1 MEPVYMDTDDT
12 QKLAA
17 EPLPFARSYQLEA
30 LEKALKQNTVL
41 LLETGSGKTLV
52 AIMLLRSY
60 AHLLRKP
67 SPFIAVFLV
76 PQVVLVHQQAEAV
89 ESHTD
94 LIVGKYCGE
103 MGVDFRDAASW
114 KQRLQK
120 HEVLVMTPQILLDG
134 LRHSFIKLDLIKVL
148 IFDECHHASG
158 KHPYACILTEFYH
171 RQLSFGNC
179 NLPRIFGMTA
189 SPIKSKGAKSEPT
202 YWPKITELENMMHSK
217 VYTCVSESVLAKFI
231 PFSTPKFKFY
241 EHTGVPNAVHV
252 SLAEKLK
259 ILKAKYECHLKQSDL
274 IDSAVESTSKKI
286 SKMHSTLMYC
296 LDELGVWPA
305 FKAAEVLSCPKSN
318 FLSRGKSD
326 AFGENIVKEFNLEAS
341 QTFDNCIRTG
351 LLTTKIFCLVDSLLE
366 YRDLNDIR
374 CIVFVERVITAI
386 VLQSLLSELLPRY
399 NGWKSK
405 YIAGN
410 GSGLQTQTQK
420 VHKETVEEF
429 RKGKVNIIVAT
440 SILEEGLDVQSCNLV
455 VRFDPSATISS
466 FIQSRG
472 RARMHN
478 SDYLLMVKRGDLSTC
493 SRLENYLSSGDIMRK
508 ESLRHAFVPCSPP
521 KSELYDDDFYC
532 VESTEAIV
540 TLASSVSLIN
550 IYCFCLPSDRYF
562 KPAPRCV
569 IDEER
574 EICTL
579 LLPKSCPIETICVQ
593 GNIKT
598 LKQKA
603 CLEACKQLHKIG
615 ALTDNLVPDCVE
627 EEAVVKEV
635 GNVPYDDEQ
644 PMYYPPE
651 LVSQGS
657 KESKGTYYFYLIEL
671 NQNFDSDI
679 PVHNIILLM
688 RSELESNILSLDFD
702 FELDRGRL
710 TVKLKYIGEID
721 LTPEMVLI
729 CRKFLIAL
737 FKVLVDRNLNE
748 LEEILNGLQLSNDPE
763 IDYLL
768 LPSMGSCQK
777 PSIDWNSIISILFS
791 HENAWKYHVNSPL
804 KDCTRTMWTKNGQVC
819 KCMLQNSLVY
829 TPHNGEVYC
838 IEGISD
844 HLDGRSLLKLK
855 NGDYTS
861 YKEYYKDKY
870 DIELLF
876 DQELLLRGRHIFP
889 LHYYLLRCR
898 QHKGKDSQN
907 AYVELPPELCCIKMS
922 PISISTFYSFTF
934 VPSIMHRIESL
945 LIAVNLKKMHLD
957 HCTQNVVI
965 PTIKVLEAIT
975 TKKCQEKF
983 HLESL
988 ETLGDSF
995 LKYAASQLL
1004 FKTYQK
1010 HHEGFLS
1017 IKKDKL
1023 ISNDTLC
1030 KLGCDCK
1037 LPGFIRNESF
1047 DPKNWMVPGDASGNY
1062 SLREDFIS
1070 NARSLYITRRRKLK
1084 KKKVADVV
1092 EALVGAYLS
1101 AGGEIAALL
1110 FLNWIGIK
1118 VDFFNTP
1125 YEPQFQVK
1133 PEDHIEIRH
1142 LESLLN
1148 YSFRDPS
1155 LLLEALTHGSY
1166 MLPEI
1171 PRCYQRLE
1179 FLGDAVLDY
1188 LITEYL
1194 YGKYPEI
1201 SPGLLTEMRSASVNN
1216 DCYARSAVR
1225 EGLHKH
1231 ILYTSQKLDKDIG
1244 FAVKCCENYSSESTF
1259 GWESEISFPKVL
1271 GDVMESLAGAIF
1283 VDSGYNKDV
1292 VFRSIRPLLEPL
1304 VTLETLRLNPTKELN
1319 ELCQIKHFKKKN
1331 PFVPLNNGMSSVTVE
1346 VKANGVKFK
1355 HTSTAANKKTAEK
1368 LASKEVLRVLK
1379 EKFNI

>member
-94 LIVGKYCGE
+94 LIVGKHRGE

-148 IFDECHHASG
+148 IFDECHHTSR

-171 RQLSFGNC
+171 CQLSFGNC

-202 YWPKITELENMMHSK
+202 YWPKIRELENMMHSK
-217 VYTCVSESVLAKFI
+217 VYTYVSESVLAKFI

-241 EHTGVPNAVHV
+241 EHMGVPNAVHV

-259 ILKAKYECHLKQSDL
+259 ILEAKYECHLKQLDL
-274 IDSAVESTSKKI
+274 IDLAVESTSKKI
-286 SKMHSTLMYC
+286 SKCILRPKWSI
-296 LDELGVWPA
+296 GVNS
-305 FKAAEVLSCPKSN
+305 KDDV
-318 FLSRGKSD
+318 D
-326 AFGENIVKEFNLEAS
+326 A
-341 QTFDNCIRTG
+341 G

-366 YRDLNDIR
+366 YR
-374 CIVFVERVITAI
+374 
-386 VLQSLLSELLPRY
+386 
-399 NGWKSK
+399 
-405 YIAGN
+405 
-410 GSGLQTQTQK
+410 
-420 VHKETVEEF
+420 
-429 RKGKVNIIVAT
+429 
-440 SILEEGLDVQSCNLV
+440 
-455 VRFDPSATISS
+455 
-466 FIQSRG
+466 
-472 RARMHN
+472 
-478 SDYLLMVKRGDLSTC
+478 
-493 SRLENYLSSGDIMRK
+493 
-508 ESLRHAFVPCSPP
+508 
-521 KSELYDDDFYC
+521 
-532 VESTEAIV
+532 
-540 TLASSVSLIN
+540 
-550 IYCFCLPSDRYF
+550 YF

-569 IDEER
+569 IDKER

-603 CLEACKQLHKIG
+603 CLEACKPLHKIG

-635 GNVPYDDEQ
+635 GNVPCGDEQ
-644 PMYYPPE
+644 PMYYPAE

-657 KESKGTYYFYLIEL
+657 KESTRTYYRYLIEL

-737 FKVLVDRNLNE
+737 SKVLVDRNVNE

-777 PSIDWNSIISILFS
+777 PSIDWNSIISVLFS

-804 KDCTRTMWTKNGQVC
+804 KDCTRIMWTKNGQVC

-838 IEGISD
+838 IEGIYD

-889 LHYYLLRCR
+889 LHYYFRRCR

-1010 HHEGFLS
+1010 HHEGRLS
-1017 IKKDKL
+1017 SKKDKL

-1062 SLREDFIS
+1062 SLREDFLS

-1092 EALVGAYLS
+1092 EALIGAYLS

-1118 VDFFNTP
+1118 
-1125 YEPQFQVK
+1125 
-1133 PEDHIEIRH
+1133 
-1142 LESLLN
+1142 
-1148 YSFRDPS
+1148 
-1155 LLLEALTHGSY
+1155 
-1166 MLPEI
+1166 
-1171 PRCYQRLE
+1171 RLE

-1194 YGKYPEI
+1194 YGKYPGI

>member
-351 LLTTKIFCLVDSLLE
+351 PKWSIGVNAKDDVDAGLLTTKIFCLVDSLLE
-366 YRDLNDIR
+366 Y
-374 CIVFVERVITAI
+374 
-386 VLQSLLSELLPRY
+386 
-399 NGWKSK
+399 
-405 YIAGN
+405 
-410 GSGLQTQTQK
+410 
-420 VHKETVEEF
+420 
-429 RKGKVNIIVAT
+429 
-440 SILEEGLDVQSCNLV
+440 
-455 VRFDPSATISS
+455 
-466 FIQSRG
+466 
-472 RARMHN
+472 
-478 SDYLLMVKRGDLSTC
+478 
-493 SRLENYLSSGDIMRK
+493 
-508 ESLRHAFVPCSPP
+508 
-521 KSELYDDDFYC
+521 
-532 VESTEAIV
+532 
-540 TLASSVSLIN
+540 
-550 IYCFCLPSDRYF
+550 RYF

>member
-217 VYTCVSESVLAKFI
+217 
-231 PFSTPKFKFY
+231 
-241 EHTGVPNAVHV
+241 
-252 SLAEKLK
+252 
-259 ILKAKYECHLKQSDL
+259 YECHLKQSDL

-366 YRDLNDIR
+366 Y
-374 CIVFVERVITAI
+374 
-386 VLQSLLSELLPRY
+386 
-399 NGWKSK
+399 
-405 YIAGN
+405 
-410 GSGLQTQTQK
+410 
-420 VHKETVEEF
+420 
-429 RKGKVNIIVAT
+429 
-440 SILEEGLDVQSCNLV
+440 
-455 VRFDPSATISS
+455 
-466 FIQSRG
+466 
-472 RARMHN
+472 
-478 SDYLLMVKRGDLSTC
+478 
-493 SRLENYLSSGDIMRK
+493 
-508 ESLRHAFVPCSPP
+508 
-521 KSELYDDDFYC
+521 
-532 VESTEAIV
+532 
-540 TLASSVSLIN
+540 
-550 IYCFCLPSDRYF
+550 RYF

>member
-217 VYTCVSESVLAKFI
+217 
-231 PFSTPKFKFY
+231 
-241 EHTGVPNAVHV
+241 
-252 SLAEKLK
+252 
-259 ILKAKYECHLKQSDL
+259 
-274 IDSAVESTSKKI
+274 
-286 SKMHSTLMYC
+286 
-296 LDELGVWPA
+296 
-305 FKAAEVLSCPKSN
+305 AAEVLSCPKSN

-351 LLTTKIFCLVDSLLE
+351 PKWSIGVNAKDDVDAGLLTTKIFCLVDSLLE
-366 YRDLNDIR
+366 Y
-374 CIVFVERVITAI
+374 
-386 VLQSLLSELLPRY
+386 
-399 NGWKSK
+399 
-405 YIAGN
+405 
-410 GSGLQTQTQK
+410 
-420 VHKETVEEF
+420 
-429 RKGKVNIIVAT
+429 
-440 SILEEGLDVQSCNLV
+440 
-455 VRFDPSATISS
+455 
-466 FIQSRG
+466 
-472 RARMHN
+472 
-478 SDYLLMVKRGDLSTC
+478 
-493 SRLENYLSSGDIMRK
+493 
-508 ESLRHAFVPCSPP
+508 
-521 KSELYDDDFYC
+521 
-532 VESTEAIV
+532 
-540 TLASSVSLIN
+540 
-550 IYCFCLPSDRYF
+550 RYF